1 MISKSNHLVF
11 NPWHFWLHA
20 AAWLFFCFFHEKTH
34 PEIRTIVQFDAMLLF
49 LFWLNAKFI
58 FSTLWKYELLA
69 DCLRRLCCCFSFL
82 LSVLA
87 APFINT
93 VWTPQ
98 WIMHVWWGIG
108 CFPRQSTKQ
117 VSRWRDESYPSK
129 TKLKLN
135 DQLRLVARVCSHS
148 ADRPFARISFPCLSC
163 FFRKH
168 QKAAADFSHLD

>member
-1 MISKSNHLVF
+1 LVACSCMAF
-11 NPWHFWLHA
+11 L
-20 AAWLFFCFFHEKTH
+20 LFFPRKNTPRNLSISAVRCCA
-34 PEIRTIVQFDAMLLF
+34 IVFVLTECKIYFLNSESTNCLLTACVDF
-49 LFWLNAKFI
+49 
-58 FSTLWKYELLA
+58 
-69 DCLRRLCCCFSFL
+69 CCCFSFL

-87 APFINT
+87 ALLLNT

-163 FFRKH
+163 FLENTKK
-168 QKAAADFSHLD
+168 QLQILVT